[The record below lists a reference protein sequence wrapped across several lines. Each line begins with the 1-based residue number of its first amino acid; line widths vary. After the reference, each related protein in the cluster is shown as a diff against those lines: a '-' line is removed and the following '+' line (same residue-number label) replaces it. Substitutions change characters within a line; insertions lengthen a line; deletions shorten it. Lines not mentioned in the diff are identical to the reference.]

1 MQGGK
6 TLLYMVRT
14 RRKKRYLVAV
24 QTYKQSTYPAFAYR
38 KVLRQELN
46 SPHQRPV
53 SFVSVAPTL
62 DGPSSAKRLYLK
74 GRLPTPRN
82 PIKKYE
88 KKKIPKRRPRATPRT
103 LRHAPRS
110 PREQSTKSKTSLKRK
125 QNNDNPRLFFPFW
138 GKKKGL
144 ARSLGGS
151 TVSRTC

>member
-6 TLLYMVRT
+6 TLLYIVRT

-62 DGPSSAKRLYLK
+62 GGPSSAKRLYLK

-82 PIKKYE
+82 PIEKYE
-88 KKKIPKRRPRATPRT
+88 KKSFEASPAGDATDATTRTSFTKRTEHKVQNVT
-103 LRHAPRS
+103 
-110 PREQSTKSKTSLKRK
+110 EEETKYRQFSSL
-125 QNNDNPRLFFPFW
+125 FPF
-138 GKKKGL
+138 
-144 ARSLGGS
+144 
-151 TVSRTC
+151 